1 MTKKGFTLIEVM
13 IVVVI
18 ALAVTAFSVPA
29 YKKAQ
34 LRNQYTAAQG
44 VLIQVASGIRSLY
57 AQYPDSVR
65 IYGAISNSWESG
77 SSADTC
83 EKKGATDLTCA
94 KRLLFTAGFV
104 TSLPFSST
112 TYKGYTYYACSGST
126 GGGCCGSAG
135 WPSDMVACMTGGTA
149 PYKGAYVTDAGN
161 LVLKQ
166 S

>member
-1 MTKKGFTLIEVM
+1 MNKNGFTLIEVM

-34 LRNQYTAAQG
+34 QRNQYTAAQG

-65 IYGAISNSWESG
+65 ITGSVTNSWGSG
-77 SSADTC
+77 SSADMC
-83 EKKGATDLTCA
+83 DKSGATTEVCA
-94 KRLLFTAGFV
+94 KRLLFTQGFL
-104 TSLPFSST
+104 TTLPLSGSS
-112 TYKGYTYYACSGST
+112 YKGYTYYACGSGTT
-126 GGGCCGSAG
+126 GGGCCGQSG
-135 WPSDMVACMTGGTA
+135 WSSDMVACMNGGSS
-149 PYKGAYVTDAGN
+149 PYTGAYVTNSGN

-166 S
+166 